1 MIKVTKEL
9 ASASNI
15 DAPIF
20 RFLEYDVRGQEGI
33 IYRNCASEID
43 FVTNDGNLYVPVID
57 NVVASKATA
66 AEDSQFMLLVSKG
79 GQGIQGVQGKPG
91 KDGKT
96 PSVFARFDGKQMVF
110 YTMEDIDGIPTTKRI
125 AATNDLT
132 GPAWK
137 PKVINDTIVWEKSK
151 DDETPQSIPLDE
163 LRAKE
168 APVLLRVNSDNTKRE
183 DETSGPANY
192 IQWKYEGEDYWNN
205 LISISE
211 LMNLTLA
218 GVTIFPV
225 QNEETGKV
233 EYHLGHKEVTKAT
246 YDSTETGKRIITDV
260 ELGEVLFDA
269 GKIPFPEYNYEYDIE
284 FLRAENCDRK
294 NEIKAIQLELPKFV
308 KSVNEVRPDPE
319 TGNVQLDIPDAYT
332 KQESDDKYQ
341 PKGDYA
347 KSVNGITPDENGNI
361 TLNIP
366 DIPSLDGYLKASDLK
381 FDLTDY
387 VLKYSVDG
395 GST

>member
-1 MIKVTKEL
+1 
-9 ASASNI
+9 
-15 DAPIF
+15 
-20 RFLEYDVRGQEGI
+20 
-33 IYRNCASEID
+33 
-43 FVTNDGNLYVPVID
+43 
-57 NVVASKATA
+57 
-66 AEDSQFMLLVSKG
+66 
-79 GQGIQGVQGKPG
+79 
-91 KDGKT
+91 
-96 PSVFARFDGKQMVF
+96 
-110 YTMEDIDGIPTTKRI
+110 
-125 AATNDLT
+125 
-132 GPAWK
+132 
-137 PKVINDTIVWEKSK
+137 
-151 DDETPQSIPLDE
+151 
-163 LRAKE
+163 
-168 APVLLRVNSDNTKRE
+168 
-183 DETSGPANY
+183 
-192 IQWKYEGEDYWNN
+192 
-205 LISISE
+205 
-211 LMNLTLA
+211 MNLTLA

-225 QNEETGKV
+225 QNEETGNV

-284 FLRAENCDRK
+284 FLRQENCDRK

-341 PKGDYA
+341 PKGNYA

-361 TLNIP
+361 TLDIP
-366 DIPSLDGYLKASDLK
+366 DAPSLDGYLKASDLK